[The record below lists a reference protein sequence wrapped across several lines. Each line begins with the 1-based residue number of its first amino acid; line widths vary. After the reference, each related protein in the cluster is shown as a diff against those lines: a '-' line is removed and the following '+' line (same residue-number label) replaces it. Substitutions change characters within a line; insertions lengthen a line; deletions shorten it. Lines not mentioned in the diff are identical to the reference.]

1 MDDKDIMTDIE
12 TLQVMGLMLTPLYV
26 MGAFYVKKVIDTDK
40 CLQKIKTFLKMK
52 YTDDSQISALF

>member
-1 MDDKDIMTDIE
+1 MDDKDIMMDIE
-12 TLQVMGLMLTPLYV
+12 TLQVMGLMLMPLCV
-26 MGAFYVKKVIDTDK
+26 MGAFFVKKVIDTDK